1 MIIKELSK
9 YTTILDEID
18 LNIIDQNIQ
27 DKGVEGFLNKQLVY
41 LDCSRVIND
50 MRVMQTVGYPY
61 QREISRYLY
70 VLDLIE
76 DDSIKQD
83 YINRL
88 MDLHNRNLAF
98 ESENPPIIYKR
109 NTKDKSNKLPRRRT
123 STKETLAKADKQ
135 LSNAERLKKLS
146 ANFGPLTFKIK
157 PFKKD

>member
-1 MIIKELSK
+1 MIIKELNK

-27 DKGVEGFLNKQLVY
+27 DKGIEGFLDKQLVY

>member
-1 MIIKELSK
+1 MIIKELNK

-41 LDCSRVIND
+41 LDCSRIIND

-88 MDLHNRNLAF
+88 IDLHNRNLAF

-135 LSNAERLKKLS
+135 LSNAERLKKLT

>member
-1 MIIKELSK
+1 MIIKELNK

-27 DKGVEGFLNKQLVY
+27 DKGIEGFLDKQLVY
-41 LDCSRVIND
+41 LDCSRIIND

>member
-1 MIIKELSK
+1 MIIKELNK

-27 DKGVEGFLNKQLVY
+27 DKGVEGFLDKQLVY
-41 LDCSRVIND
+41 LDCSRIIND

-88 MDLHNRNLAF
+88 MDLHNSNLAF